1 MPAWI
6 GCMYVPAH
14 VTSDGGRTTPRRR
27 DCVMPGAAGHALQ
40 RGHTQGR
47 LYQVEVRM
55 RT

>member
-27 DCVMPGAAGHALQ
+27 DCVMPGAAGHCSVVTL
-40 RGHTQGR
+40 RGVCTR
-47 LYQVEVRM
+47 
-55 RT
+55 